1 MDLSSLY
8 NTLSGPPD
16 RLQQAENEMMERF
29 KGMYSFR
36 PALKIVDEC
45 LSALK
50 KTEEADLEGYVCFSF
65 PSLFSFVG

>member
-29 KGMYSFR
+29 KGRFLLYFIFAFGQLFGS
-36 PALKIVDEC
+36 
-45 LSALK
+45 LSSRGEWNDK
-50 KTEEADLEGYVCFSF
+50 EADLE
-65 PSLFSFVG
+65 